1 MSSRGRPL
9 ECPLSDAPSWWPL
22 HVAAAPVAMLSST
35 RRVTVC
41 LVAAACLLLTANLRM
56 RSQHAATAA
65 VLQEQRWSAL
75 SERLDRAALATPIL
89 TSPPPPAAAPSPTPS
104 SPALS
109 SAAPQSDRQP
119 RKDPSEAARCVK
131 GSLSLRACLG
141 QRAAAAKR
149 LAAARAAAA
158 QRAAAE
164 PAKRPAFAPGQ
175 AAATQGLALRSGTG
189 QPAVVDTEGGVRQGS
204 RCRDELDKRTLWRPR
219 CINASDIMAE
229 LDAEA
234 AREAEAGEAA
244 GRGERAPV
252 SP

>member
-1 MSSRGRPL
+1 
-9 ECPLSDAPSWWPL
+9 
-22 HVAAAPVAMLSST
+22 MLSSA

-89 TSPPPPAAAPSPTPS
+89 TSPPPPPSPAAAPSPTPS

-109 SAAPQSDRQP
+109 SAAPQSGGGQP
-119 RKDPSEAARCVK
+119 RKDPAEAAR
-131 GSLSLRACLG
+131 SER
-141 QRAAAAKR
+141 AAKR

-158 QRAAAE
+158 QRAAAQRAAAQ
-164 PAKRPAFAPGQ
+164 PAKRSAFAPGQ
-175 AAATQGLALRSGTG
+175 AAATQGLALRSSRGAGATALGSGGGTG
-189 QPAVVDTEGGVRQGS
+189 LPAAVDTEDGVRHGS
-204 RCRDELDKRTLWRPR
+204 RCRDETDPRTRMRPR
-219 CINASDIMAE
+219 CLDASDIVAE

-244 GRGERAPV
+244 PRGERAPV

>member
-1 MSSRGRPL
+1 MARRVGVPR
-9 ECPLSDAPSWWPL
+9 D
-22 HVAAAPVAMLSST
+22 VLSSA

-41 LVAAACLLLTANLRM
+41 LVAAACLLLTANLRL

-89 TSPPPPAAAPSPTPS
+89 TSPPPPAAAPFPTPS

-109 SAAPQSDRQP
+109 SAAPQSDGGQP
-119 RKDPSEAARCVK
+119 RKDPSEAAR
-131 GSLSLRACLG
+131 SE
-141 QRAAAAKR
+141 RAAAAKR

-164 PAKRPAFAPGQ
+164 PAMRRASATAS
-175 AAATQGLALRSGTG
+175 AAAGSGGGTG
-189 QPAVVDTEGGVRQGS
+189 QPAMVDTEGGVRQGS
-204 RCRDELDKRTLWRPR
+204 RCRDETDRRTRFKPR
-219 CINASDIMAE
+219 CINASDIVAE

>member
-1 MSSRGRPL
+1 
-9 ECPLSDAPSWWPL
+9 
-22 HVAAAPVAMLSST
+22 MLSSA

-89 TSPPPPAAAPSPTPS
+89 TSPPPPPSPAAAPSPTPS

-109 SAAPQSDRQP
+109 SAAPQSGGGQP
-119 RKDPSEAARCVK
+119 RKDPAEAAR
-131 GSLSLRACLG
+131 SER
-141 QRAAAAKR
+141 AAKR

-158 QRAAAE
+158 QRAAAQRAAAQRAAAQ
-164 PAKRPAFAPGQ
+164 PAKRSAFAPGQ
-175 AAATQGLALRSGTG
+175 AAATQGLALRSSRGAGATALGSGGGTG
-189 QPAVVDTEGGVRQGS
+189 LPAAVDTEDGVRHGS
-204 RCRDELDKRTLWRPR
+204 RCRDETDPRTRMRPR
-219 CINASDIMAE
+219 CLDASDIVAE

-244 GRGERAPV
+244 PRGERAPV

>member
-1 MSSRGRPL
+1 MLVGLRRR
-9 ECPLSDAPSWWPL
+9 D
-22 HVAAAPVAMLSST
+22 VAMLLSSA

-89 TSPPPPAAAPSPTPS
+89 TSPPPPPPPAAAPSPAPS
-104 SPALS
+104 NPALS
-109 SAAPQSDRQP
+109 SAAPQSGQP
-119 RKDPSEAARCVK
+119 RKDPSEAAR
-131 GSLSLRACLG
+131 SE
-141 QRAAAAKR
+141 RAAAAKR

-164 PAKRPAFAPGQ
+164 PATRPAFVPGQ

>member
-1 MSSRGRPL
+1 ML
-9 ECPLSDAPSWWPL
+9 
-22 HVAAAPVAMLSST
+22 LSSA

-41 LVAAACLLLTANLRM
+41 LVAAACLLLTANLRL

-89 TSPPPPAAAPSPTPS
+89 TSPPPPPSPAAAPSPAPS

-109 SAAPQSDRQP
+109 SAAPQSDGGQP
-119 RKDPSEAARCVK
+119 RKDPSEAAR
-131 GSLSLRACLG
+131 SE
-141 QRAAAAKR
+141 RAAAAKR
-149 LAAARAAAA
+149 LAAARAAAVQKAAA

-219 CINASDIMAE
+219 CINASDIVAE

>member
-1 MSSRGRPL
+1 ML
-9 ECPLSDAPSWWPL
+9 
-22 HVAAAPVAMLSST
+22 LSSA

-41 LVAAACLLLTANLRM
+41 LVAAACLLLTANLRL

-65 VLQEQRWSAL
+65 VLQEQRWRAL

-109 SAAPQSDRQP
+109 SAAPQSDGGQP
-119 RKDPSEAARCVK
+119 RKDPSEAAR
-131 GSLSLRACLG
+131 SE
-141 QRAAAAKR
+141 RAAAATR
-149 LAAARAAAA
+149 LAYARAAAA

-164 PAKRPAFAPGQ
+164 PAMRRASANAS
-175 AAATQGLALRSGTG
+175 AAAGSGGGTG
-189 QPAVVDTEGGVRQGS
+189 QPAMVDTEGGVRQGS
-204 RCRDELDKRTLWRPR
+204 RCRDETDRRTRFKPR
-219 CINASDIMAE
+219 CINASDIVAE

>member
-1 MSSRGRPL
+1 
-9 ECPLSDAPSWWPL
+9 
-22 HVAAAPVAMLSST
+22 MLSST

-89 TSPPPPAAAPSPTPS
+89 TSPPPHAAAPSPTPS

-164 PAKRPAFAPGQ
+164 PAMRRASATAS
-175 AAATQGLALRSGTG
+175 AAAGSGGGTG
-189 QPAVVDTEGGVRQGS
+189 QPAMVDTEGGVRQGS
-204 RCRDELDKRTLWRPR
+204 RCRDETDRRTRFKPR
-219 CINASDIMAE
+219 CINASDIVAE

>member
-1 MSSRGRPL
+1 MLVGLRHR
-9 ECPLSDAPSWWPL
+9 D
-22 HVAAAPVAMLSST
+22 VAMLLSSA
-35 RRVTVC
+35 RRVTIC

-109 SAAPQSDRQP
+109 SAAPQSDGGQP
-119 RKDPSEAARCVK
+119 RKDPSEAAR
-131 GSLSLRACLG
+131 SE
-141 QRAAAAKR
+141 RAAAAKR

>member
-1 MSSRGRPL
+1 MLVGLRRR
-9 ECPLSDAPSWWPL
+9 D
-22 HVAAAPVAMLSST
+22 VAMLLSSA

-89 TSPPPPAAAPSPTPS
+89 TSPPPPPPPAAAPSPAPS
-104 SPALS
+104 NPALS
-109 SAAPQSDRQP
+109 SAAPQSGQP
-119 RKDPSEAARCVK
+119 RKDPSEAAR
-131 GSLSLRACLG
+131 SE
-141 QRAAAAKR
+141 RAAAAKR

>member
-1 MSSRGRPL
+1 MLVCLARVR
-9 ECPLSDAPSWWPL
+9 
-22 HVAAAPVAMLSST
+22 AMLLSSA

-41 LVAAACLLLTANLRM
+41 LVAAACLLLTANLRL

-119 RKDPSEAARCVK
+119 RKDPSEAAR
-131 GSLSLRACLG
+131 SE
-141 QRAAAAKR
+141 RAAAAKR

-164 PAKRPAFAPGQ
+164 PAMRRASATAS
-175 AAATQGLALRSGTG
+175 AAAGSGGGTG
-189 QPAVVDTEGGVRQGS
+189 QPAMVDTEGGVRQGS
-204 RCRDELDKRTLWRPR
+204 RCRDETDRRTRFKPR
-219 CINASDIMAE
+219 CINASDIVAE

-234 AREAEAGEAA
+234 AREAETGEAA

>member
-1 MSSRGRPL
+1 ML
-9 ECPLSDAPSWWPL
+9 
-22 HVAAAPVAMLSST
+22 LSSA

-41 LVAAACLLLTANLRM
+41 LVAAACLLLTANLRL

-109 SAAPQSDRQP
+109 SAAPQSDGGQP
-119 RKDPSEAARCVK
+119 RKDPSEAAR
-131 GSLSLRACLG
+131 SE
-141 QRAAAAKR
+141 RAAAAKR
-149 LAAARAAAA
+149 LVAARAAAA

-164 PAKRPAFAPGQ
+164 SAMRRASATAS
-175 AAATQGLALRSGTG
+175 AAAGSGGGTG
-189 QPAVVDTEGGVRQGS
+189 QPAMVDTEGGVRQGS
-204 RCRDELDKRTLWRPR
+204 RCRDETDRRTRFKPR